1 MRSTRAVEIKGSALP
16 VLRVVVREGEPESL
30 SEDIN
35 RTISKARPLLAESL
49 AVLDLRERGI
59 DDSHSREILEAVR
72 DAGARIAGVLIA
84 DAGSRERLA
93 DAGLPI
99 IESAVSASE
108 RQPREAVEEEAP
120 AEPVQAG
127 DAQQTAPDSS
137 PGLTRAACLARPLRS
152 GQRFYAQGC
161 DVVVLSPTSRGSELI
176 ADGSIYAF
184 STLRGRTLAGASGD
198 TSACIIA
205 THFDPEL
212 IAIAGV
218 YRTLDAADVAGLNG
232 EPVSVGLAF
241 GDDGVERLVV
251 VPLSQAVPIGGL
263 PA

>member
-16 VLRVVVREGEPESL
+16 VLRVVVREGEPEAL
-30 SEDIN
+30 SEEIN
-35 RTISKARPLLAESL
+35 RAVSNARPLLAESL
-49 AVLDLRERGI
+49 AVLDLRERGA
-59 DDSHSREILEAVR
+59 DDSHSREILQAVR
-72 DAGARIAGVLIA
+72 DAGAQIAGVLITE
-84 DAGSRERLA
+84 AGPREQLA
-93 DAGLPI
+93 DAGLPL
-99 IESAVSASE
+99 IESAATSSE
-108 RQPREAVEEEAP
+108 RHPREPVAEPLRAEPEQPVEAP
-120 AEPVQAG
+120 ES
-127 DAQQTAPDSS
+127 APGSS
-137 PGLTRAACLARPLRS
+137 PDLIRAACLARPLRS
-152 GQRFYAQGC
+152 GQRFYAQGR

-232 EPVSVGLAF
+232 EAVSVGLAF

-251 VPLSQAVPIGGL
+251 APLSQAVPTGGL